1 MQLGALRLNAPQH
14 ETKVIGLVCT
24 GHFFSHFYLL
34 VLPPLFPLLREIYG
48 VGFTELGFAIAA
60 FSIASGFTQIPIGF
74 LVDRYGARQIL
85 IWGMLSESIA
95 IALIGVFP
103 FYGALVVLMI
113 AAGLANSVFH
123 PADYAILNAA
133 VDNTRIGRVFSFHT
147 FTGYLG
153 DAVAPATVL
162 FLASL
167 LGWRTAVFVSGI
179 LGMFVA
185 GLMWMNSELLVDASR
200 TPGAAQ
206 PGGEK
211 QRRTGLALILSLP
224 VLMGMLFFASMAT
237 SAGGVRT
244 FGISALHEMYG
255 ASLGAAGLVVSIYL
269 FVSPIGVLAGGYVAD
284 RMSRHDIVAAAC
296 ILVMAGCIFLIAIF
310 DPPMFVIG
318 VLLGIAGFFNGF
330 LAPPRDM
337 IVRSLAPPGEVG
349 KVFGFV
355 SSGFAVA
362 GIIAPIL
369 YGWLLD
375 HSDPRNVFWVSGV
388 VALLTIVTVLATG
401 RSGKRAGT
409 GLGT

>member
-1 MQLGALRLNAPQH
+1 MQLGALRLNAPRH

-60 FSIASGFTQIPIGF
+60 FSIASGFTQVPVGF

-85 IWGMLSESIA
+85 IWGMLCESIA

-103 FYGALVVLMI
+103 FYGALVVLMV

-133 VDNTRIGRVFSFHT
+133 VDNSRIGRVFSFHT

-185 GLMWMNSELLVDASR
+185 GLMWMNAELLADTSR
-200 TPGAAQ
+200 AAGTA
-206 PGGEK
+206 PSGGEK
-211 QRRTGLALILSLP
+211 QGRRGLALILSLP

-284 RMSRHDIVAAAC
+284 KMSRHDIVAAAC
-296 ILVMAGCIFLIAIF
+296 ILVMAGCIFLIAVF

-318 VLLGIAGFFNGF
+318 ILLGIAGFFNRF

-375 HSDPRNVFWVSGV
+375 HTDPRNVFWVSGI
-388 VALLTIVTVLATG
+388 VALLTIMTVLATG
-401 RSGKRAGT
+401 RSGRRA
-409 GLGT
+409 